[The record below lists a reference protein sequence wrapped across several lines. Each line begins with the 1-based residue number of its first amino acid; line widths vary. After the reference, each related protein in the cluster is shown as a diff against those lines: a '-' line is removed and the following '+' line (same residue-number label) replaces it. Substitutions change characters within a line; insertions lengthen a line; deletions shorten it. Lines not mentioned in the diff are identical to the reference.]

1 MRVGNWSRLGQP
13 GRMAEEMTS
22 EYVPWKDFYEYSNR
36 NGAEHGEL
44 AKGLA
49 RLDDRVKMLMW
60 VVGGVGTAI
69 LAMLG
74 VLLNAVIALA
84 RAV

>member
-1 MRVGNWSRLGQP
+1 M
-13 GRMAEEMTS
+13 
-22 EYVPWKDFYEYSNR
+22 FYEYANR
-36 NGAEHGEL
+36 NRADHGEL

-60 VVGGVGTAI
+60 VIGGVGTAI
-69 LAMLG
+69 LVMLG
-74 VLLNAVIALA
+74 VLLNAVISLA

>member
-1 MRVGNWSRLGQP
+1 
-13 GRMAEEMTS
+13 MTTVR
-22 EYVPWKDFYEYSNR
+22 VPWKDFYEYANR

-60 VVGGVGTAI
+60 VIGGVGTAI

-74 VLLNAVIALA
+74 VLLDAVISLA

>member
-1 MRVGNWSRLGQP
+1 MEGL
-13 GRMAEEMTS
+13 
-22 EYVPWKDFYEYSNR
+22 YEYATR

-74 VLLNAVIALA
+74 VLLSSVISLA